1 MSFTWLKD
9 VDPFWGTCLVTA
21 LYVAVLLWAL
31 AWSRERI
38 CEDAKDQRRWRDLRL
53 WILPLILIQIG
64 LYWLF
69 R

>member
-1 MSFTWLKD
+1 MSFDWLRD
-9 VDPFWGTCLVTA
+9 VDPLWGTICVTA

-31 AWSRERI
+31 SRPLAVVY
-38 CEDAKDQRRWRDLRL
+38 EDAKDRRRWRDLRL

-64 LYWLF
+64 LYWIF